1 MSYKCLECGNIFEE
15 GEQARW
21 IETIG
26 EFCGSSRSREM
37 IGCPLCRG
45 VYEKTVPCAVCG
57 SEKLEEE
64 LNAGVCAEC
73 IDEKRKCFDFCHKI
87 SDGEK
92 TEIKINSLLA
102 SLFDSSDIEQILK
115 EYIHARWKDVDC
127 SRFIDEDVSWF
138 AEKMAEEV
146 KNENKK
152 VKSI

>member
-1 MSYKCLECGNIFEE
+1 
-15 GEQARW
+15 
-21 IETIG
+21 
-26 EFCGSSRSREM
+26 M

-45 VYEKTVPCAVCG
+45 AYEKTVPCAVCG

-73 IDEKRKCFDFCHKI
+73 IDAKRKCFDFCHKI

-102 SLFDSSDIEQILK
+102 SLFDAYDIEQILK